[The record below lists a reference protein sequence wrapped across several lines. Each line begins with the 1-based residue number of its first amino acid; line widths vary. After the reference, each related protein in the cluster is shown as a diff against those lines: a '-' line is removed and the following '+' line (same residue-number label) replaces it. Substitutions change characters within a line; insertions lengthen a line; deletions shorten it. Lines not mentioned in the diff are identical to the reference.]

1 MREETKKLIIVG
13 LMLLISI
20 AINIVCW
27 VNMWIAPIVIAVILS
42 VTLIAFFVIVLAD
55 WIF

>member
-1 MREETKKLIIVG
+1 MEEETKKLIIVG

-27 VNMWIAPIVIAVILS
+27 ANVWIAPTVITSILS
-42 VTLIAFFVIVLAD
+42 VVLIAFFMIVLAD
-55 WIF
+55 WVY

>member
-27 VNMWIAPIVIAVILS
+27 VNVWVAPGVIAVILS
-42 VTLIAFFVIVLAD
+42 LTLIVFFMIVLAD
-55 WIF
+55 WIL